1 MDKHNLLEGSIA
13 KHMLRLALPSIGGML
28 GFTIFNLTDT
38 YFVSALGIDA
48 LAAMGFTFPIVLVVG
63 AVSGGLSAGAGS
75 MLSRAKGAGDKHLMQ
90 RIATD
95 GILLSLIG
103 DINYPCRWNIGN
115 CNSIDLLGLCYI

>member
-1 MDKHNLLEGSIA
+1 MDRNNLLEGNITQ
-13 KHMLRLALPSIGGML
+13 HMIRLALPGIAGML

-38 YFVSALGIDA
+38 YFVSALGVDA
-48 LAAMGFTFPIVLVVG
+48 LAAMGFAFPVVMIIG
-63 AVSGGLSAGAGS
+63 AISSGISAGAAS

-103 DINYPCRWNIGN
+103 VVIF
-115 CNSIDLLGLCYI
+115 SIVGLLSMDGYLPN